1 MKRIQE
7 EGNPCSHEVDEQRWQ
22 AVCDRNQVW
31 DGIFVFA
38 VRTTGVYCRPSCTS
52 RRANRENVSFYET
65 PSQAELAG
73 FRACQRCKPNQS
85 EFSAHGEAI
94 AKACRIIELSEEK
107 PDLAM
112 LAASAGLS
120 PGHFQKI
127 FKAQVG
133 LSPKRYAIAVRKKRF
148 RHELKSSKNITQT
161 IYEAGYESAS
171 RAYAD
176 NAPWINAG

>member
-1 MKRIQE
+1 MKKIQE

-38 VRTTGVYCRPSCTS
+38 VRTTRVYCRSSCTS

-94 AKACRIIELSEEK
+94 AKACRIIELSEEE
-107 PDLAM
+107 PFWRCWQHQQALV
-112 LAASAGLS
+112 
-120 PGHFQKI
+120 PVI
-127 FKAQVG
+127 FK
-133 LSPKRYAIAVRKKRF
+133 
-148 RHELKSSKNITQT
+148 KSLRPRLVFPQNGMPSQFGK
-161 IYEAGYESAS
+161 SAS
-171 RAYAD
+171 VMT
-176 NAPWINAG
+176 